1 MAPAQTRK
9 DGQRWVDIVQAGAG
23 KVRFGED
30 RVAAFVRKVG
40 ARSTLLTTTS
50 SLPAGPYAL
59 NAGETYELTK
69 E

>member
-1 MAPAQTRK
+1 
-9 DGQRWVDIVQAGAG
+9 
-23 KVRFGED
+23 
-30 RVAAFVRKVG
+30 VG